1 MPKIDIDTLKFIL
14 QRNETDIRKVASIM
28 EEIKMELQAE
38 EEEKANRPPRE
49 KAVCGHVIRS

>member
-38 EEEKANRPPRE
+38 EEEKANRPPP
-49 KAVCGHVIRS
+49 